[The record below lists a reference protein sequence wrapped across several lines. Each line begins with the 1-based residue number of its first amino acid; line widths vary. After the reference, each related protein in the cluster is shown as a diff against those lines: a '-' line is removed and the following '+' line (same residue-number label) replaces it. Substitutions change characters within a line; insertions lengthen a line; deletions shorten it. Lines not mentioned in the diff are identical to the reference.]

1 MRTDDLVPAGTAV
14 AEIPR
19 HGDMR
24 VPVRFAGHRPLL
36 EQMDEKVREQ
46 ILNVSRL
53 PGIVGAAVCM
63 PDAHW
68 GYGFPIGGVAAFDA
82 EEGGVVSVGGVGFDI
97 SCGVRLYRTGL
108 REEDVQPRKD
118 ALADALFRA
127 VPSGVGR
134 EGKIRLDIA
143 GIDEMLREGARWA
156 VARGY
161 GPEEELEFV
170 EENGRIAGARPE
182 QVSAMAKKRQR
193 GEMGTLGSGNHY
205 LEVQVV
211 ERVDDEQAARAYGL
225 AAGDVV
231 VMIHC
236 GSRAL
241 GHQIGTD
248 YLATMAEAAKQ
259 HGIRYPERELAC
271 APIRSRAGQR
281 YYGAVCCG
289 VNCALANRQVIG
301 GLVHRVFRQ
310 VFPGAALRLVYDVS
324 HNTCKVEEHEVGG
337 TVRSLHI
344 HRKGA
349 TRAWGPGH
357 PGLADA
363 YREVGQ
369 PVFIGGTMGTHS
381 YVLRGTR
388 ESAERSF
395 ASTCHGAGRAMSRR
409 AAKRRWRADEVRR
422 ELEERGITLRAASR
436 RGVVE
441 EAPGAYKDV
450 EDVVQAAHDAGLS
463 ARVCRLRPI
472 ACIKG

>member
-1 MRTDDLVPAGTAV
+1 MRTDDLKPVAPAVMEVPRQGK
-14 AEIPR
+14 
-19 HGDMR
+19 MR
-24 VPVRFAGHRPLL
+24 VPVRFVGGDTLL
-36 EQMDEKVREQ
+36 DRMDDKVREQ
-46 ILNVSRL
+46 ILNVAHL
-53 PGIVGAAVCM
+53 PGIVGAAMCM

-82 EEGGVVSVGGVGFDI
+82 EEGGVLSVGGVGFDI

-108 REEDVQPRKD
+108 TEADVAPEKSR
-118 ALADALFRA
+118 LADRLFET
-127 VPSGVGR
+127 VPAGVGR
-134 EGKIRLDIA
+134 EGKIRLDLE
-143 GIDEMLREGARWA
+143 GIDGMLRDGARWA
-156 VARGY
+156 VAEGY
-161 GPEEELEFV
+161 GPGEELEFV
-170 EENGRIAGARPE
+170 EENGCIEGARPE
-182 QVSAMAKKRQR
+182 WVSKTAKKRQR

-211 ERVDDEQAARAYGL
+211 EHVDDDPSARAFGL
-225 AAGDVV
+225 ARGDVV

-248 YLATMAEAAKQ
+248 YLSIMAEAAKRY
-259 HGIRYPERELAC
+259 GIPYPERELAC
-271 APIRSRAGQR
+271 APIQSPEGER
-281 YYGAVCCG
+281 YYGAVCAG

-301 GLVHRVFRQ
+301 GLVHRVFDK
-310 VFPGAALRLVYDVS
+310 VFPGAKLRLVYDVS
-324 HNTCKVEEHEVGG
+324 HNTCKVEEHEIDGE
-337 TVRSLHI
+337 RRRLHV

-357 PGLADA
+357 PDLVAA

-369 PVFIGGTMGTHS
+369 PVFIGGTMGTRS

-388 ESAERSF
+388 LGEERSYS
-395 ASTCHGAGRAMSRR
+395 STCHGAGRAMSRR
-409 AAKRRWRADEVRR
+409 AAKRRWSADEIQS
-422 ELEERGITLRAASR
+422 ELERQGITLRAASR

-450 EDVVQAAHDAGLS
+450 EEVVEAAHQAGIS
-463 ARVCRLRPI
+463 AKVCRLRPI